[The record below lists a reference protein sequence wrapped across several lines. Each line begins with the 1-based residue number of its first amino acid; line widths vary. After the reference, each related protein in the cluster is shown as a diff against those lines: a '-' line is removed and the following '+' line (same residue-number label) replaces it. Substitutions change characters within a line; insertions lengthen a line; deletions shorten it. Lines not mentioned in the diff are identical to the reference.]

1 MLVLLF
7 TSCLSKSDSEKNK
20 LDPETIVKDFNT
32 WWSYN
37 SQKVNLA
44 KEYVAFDT
52 NSKAISRAFFLKC
65 LSSGKYIALR
75 LMSNDSLLQ
84 QYKLYKLRSSVPKDI
99 QFQSEQF
106 GNREYDKFIKEGLAL
121 PDFNFCDLNG
131 TVYNNENTKGKII
144 VINCWFTQCVPCV
157 AEIPALNEIVR
168 EYQNRKDVLF
178 ISLSFDSSSKLKAF
192 LTKTKFNYA
201 PIAQQKYYVRE
212 QLKIYSFPTQ
222 IIVNKEGNIVRVFE
236 DYKDIIYWLKK
247 EMDL

>member
-1 MLVLLF
+1 MIALFF
-7 TSCLSKSDSEKNK
+7 TSCFSKSDSETNK
-20 LDPETIVKDFNT
+20 LNPETIVKDFST
-32 WWSYN
+32 WWNYN
-37 SQKVNLA
+37 TQKINLT

-52 NSKAISRAFFLKC
+52 NSKAISRASFLKC

-75 LMSNDSLLQ
+75 LLSNDSLLQ
-84 QYKLYKLRSSVPKDI
+84 WYKLYKLRSSVPKDV
-99 QFQSEQF
+99 QYQSEQF
-106 GNREYDKFIKEGLAL
+106 GNKEYNKFIKEGLAL
-121 PDFNFCDLNG
+121 PDFNFTDLNG

-144 VINCWFTQCVPCV
+144 VINCWFIQCVPCV

-168 EYQNRKDVLF
+168 EYQNRNDVLF

-201 PIAQQKYYVRE
+201 PIALQKYYVRE

-222 IIVNKEGNIVRVFE
+222 IIVNKEGKIVRVFE

-247 EMDL
+247 EIHL